1 MSKKELS
8 IGQSI
13 AWNSLG
19 NITYLG
25 CSWLITILVVL
36 LGADYSASG
45 QLAVA
50 MSVGN
55 VFATVVLFRVRPVQ
69 VSGSYSQ
76 FDSSVFVGARWVT
89 SIAAVIICC
98 IYGFLTVSKSN
109 YEIVALYCLFKF
121 VESYIDVLH
130 GIDQINNRLDYAAVS
145 QILRGVLLVA
155 GFIAG
160 LQLFNSLPAAIL
172 LMSLSSLLVL
182 VLYDN
187 NRAKQFSS
195 VTPSFALGPIASL
208 LRICAPGFLASFC
221 CTAVVSIV
229 RQRYGLI
236 YGDQLL
242 GVYAAVAAPTV
253 IVQALIS
260 YLYAPLLG
268 PLASRWNKKDYA
280 GVIHSIKRVA
290 LVGVAATLL
299 LTIASLLFGEPVL
312 RLLLGDGAANCS
324 YYLPAMLFSTLAVGL
339 NLFAIDLSIAFGRS
353 AIATAASLVSFVMAT
368 VFSSCLYQAT
378 SFVDAN
384 SISLIVLFAQ
394 LIGFVII
401 IGYLFHI
408 ARNS

>member
-55 VFATVVLFRVRPVQ
+55 VFATIVLFRVRPVQ

-312 RLLLGDGAANCS
+312 RLLLGNGAANCS
-324 YYLPAMLFSTLAVGL
+324 YYLPAML
-339 NLFAIDLSIAFGRS
+339 
-353 AIATAASLVSFVMAT
+353 
-368 VFSSCLYQAT
+368 
-378 SFVDAN
+378 
-384 SISLIVLFAQ
+384 
-394 LIGFVII
+394 
-401 IGYLFHI
+401 
-408 ARNS
+408 

>member
-55 VFATVVLFRVRPVQ
+55 VFATIVLFRVRPVQ

-98 IYGFLTVSKSN
+98 IYGLLTVSKSN

-160 LQLFNSLPAAIL
+160 LQLTSWAPRSWPAA
-172 LMSLSSLLVL
+172 
-182 VLYDN
+182 
-187 NRAKQFSS
+187 
-195 VTPSFALGPIASL
+195 
-208 LRICAPGFLASFC
+208 
-221 CTAVVSIV
+221 
-229 RQRYGLI
+229 
-236 YGDQLL
+236 
-242 GVYAAVAAPTV
+242 
-253 IVQALIS
+253 
-260 YLYAPLLG
+260 
-268 PLASRWNKKDYA
+268 
-280 GVIHSIKRVA
+280 
-290 LVGVAATLL
+290 
-299 LTIASLLFGEPVL
+299 
-312 RLLLGDGAANCS
+312 
-324 YYLPAMLFSTLAVGL
+324 
-339 NLFAIDLSIAFGRS
+339 
-353 AIATAASLVSFVMAT
+353 
-368 VFSSCLYQAT
+368 
-378 SFVDAN
+378 
-384 SISLIVLFAQ
+384 
-394 LIGFVII
+394 
-401 IGYLFHI
+401 
-408 ARNS
+408 